1 MSRSHYFYF
10 PLSVAEL
17 EQVVEAHQIEFDAMI
32 GDVFSEDEILALE
45 KMLDSIAPVYV
56 QPILS
61 ELSFDDFYPD
71 PSSSDKQRRFFQACR
86 SSLAI
91 ENLPYLESNPFQVNY
106 LKQLLSHFSE
116 VLIDQG
122 GVQELQF
129 KAAYLENLNR
139 FRDIDSLISGG
150 RPKAVEPL
158 SGAPVDPIDFLVR
171 DVYKEIERI
180 RHSGNSG
187 AMDRTLLD
195 QSLKV
200 QTVYQAM
207 IKGPYDATA
216 LFQKAGLSPKD
227 FDDHLEKLKFLL
239 KKI

>member
-10 PLSVAEL
+10 PVSVTEL
-17 EQVVEAHQIEFDAMI
+17 EQVVLAHQIEFDTMV
-32 GDVFSEDEILALE
+32 GDLFSEDEILVFE
-45 KMLDSIAPVYV
+45 KLLDSIAAVYV

-71 PSSSDKQRRFFQACR
+71 PPFYDKQREFFLACR

-91 ENLPYLESNPFQVNY
+91 ENLPYLESNPFQVSY
-106 LKQLLSHFSE
+106 LKQLLSNFSE
-116 VLIDQG
+116 VLIDRG
-122 GVQELQF
+122 SVQELQF
-129 KAAYLENLNR
+129 KAVYLENLNK
-139 FRDIDSLISGG
+139 FKDIDSLIPEHT
-150 RPKAVEPL
+150 PKVVEAP
-158 SGAPVDPIDFLVR
+158 SSRPVDPIDFLVL

-180 RHSGNSG
+180 RHSDNSEV
-187 AMDRTLLD
+187 MDKVLLN

-200 QTVYQAM
+200 QKIYQAM
-207 IKGPYDATA
+207 KIGQYDATTV
-216 LFQKAGLSPKD
+216 FQKAGLTPKD

>member
-10 PLSVAEL
+10 PLSVTEL
-17 EQVVEAHQIEFDAMI
+17 EQVVLAHQIEFDTMV
-32 GDVFSEDEILALE
+32 GDLFSEDEILAYE
-45 KMLDSIAPVYV
+45 KLLDSIAAVYV

-71 PSSSDKQRRFFQACR
+71 PSLLAKQREFFQTSR

-91 ENLPYLESNPFQVNY
+91 ENLPYFESNPFQVNY

-116 VLIDQG
+116 ILIDRG

-129 KAAYLENLNR
+129 KASYLENLNK
-139 FRDIDSLISGG
+139 FKDIDSLILG
-150 RPKAVEPL
+150 PKSKSSE
-158 SGAPVDPIDFLVR
+158 STSTRPVDPIDFLVL

-180 RHSGNSG
+180 RQSEKSEF
-187 AMDRTLLD
+187 MDKTLLD

-200 QTVYQAM
+200 QKVYQAM
-207 IKGPYDATA
+207 RTGLYDATTV
-216 LFQKAGLSPKD
+216 FQKAGLTPKD